1 MTCYYGKGMMAG
13 VGVYVASRFSGSSPR
28 GALHLGFSRLGS
40 DVVVMMET
48 VDARGLTGLTCVVLV
63 RSTLQG

>member
-1 MTCYYGKGMMAG
+1 MAG
-13 VGVYVASRFSGSSPR
+13 VGVYVASGFSGSSPG
-28 GALHLGFSRLGS
+28 GAHHLGFSRRGS

-48 VDARGLTGLTCVVLV
+48 VDAHGPTGLTCVVLV